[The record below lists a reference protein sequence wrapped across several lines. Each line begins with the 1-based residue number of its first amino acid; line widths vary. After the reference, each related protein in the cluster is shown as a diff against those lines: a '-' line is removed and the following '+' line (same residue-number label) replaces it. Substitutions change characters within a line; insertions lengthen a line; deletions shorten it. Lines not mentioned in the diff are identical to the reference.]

1 MAFQRSLFLTMAH
14 IQICICVI
22 VINRL
27 CYNAIVQMGFAR
39 IPLSTRGRSL
49 ECHFHYLLHF
59 QNIFPQNI
67 FFSDRF
73 APRSRAFLSL
83 WLQREQIEREGEW
96 PPRRRRLTRRG
107 APPAL
112 KPRLHCSARARL
124 TACRPTAAFP
134 PYAPP
139 HSFPNRAGAAASPRP
154 ASIPLGRLLNSRW
167 RRRILSPSRIIIIPQ
182 PSSDFFERSTLRI
195 IIIRL

>member
-1 MAFQRSLFLTMAH
+1 MAH

-39 IPLSTRGRSL
+39 IPLSTRVVLFSLCGSNANRS
-49 ECHFHYLLHF
+49 
-59 QNIFPQNI
+59 
-67 FFSDRF
+67 S
-73 APRSRAFLSL
+73 
-83 WLQREQIEREGEW
+83 ERENGH
-96 PPRRRRLTRRG
+96 RRRWRRPTHE
-107 APPAL
+107 AAAAAAL
-112 KPRLHCSARARL
+112 KPSAASLPAPPPDSRAR
-124 TACRPTAAFP
+124 CRPTAAFP

>member
-1 MAFQRSLFLTMAH
+1 MAH

-96 PPRRRRLTRRG
+96 PPPALAPPNARGRRRRCPQTERCQPAG
-107 APPAL
+107 AA
-112 KPRLHCSARARL
+112 ARL
-124 TACRPTAAFP
+124 TRALSAYRCLSPICAAAFFPQPRRRRSLP
-134 PYAPP
+134 PPSIHSSGSSPQQPLAPP
-139 HSFPNRAGAAASPRP
+139 HSFPIKNHHH
-154 ASIPLGRLLNSRW
+154 
-167 RRRILSPSRIIIIPQ
+167 
-182 PSSDFFERSTLRI
+182 SSAKQ
-195 IIIRL
+195 